1 MSDTNELDAW
11 LDASAAALLGIPV
24 ASEWRDG
31 VRLHLRITRDRAQ
44 HVLDFPLPDEA
55 DPAPVFRA

>member
-1 MSDTNELDAW
+1 MSDELDDW
-11 LDASAAALLGIPV
+11 LDANAALLGITVSP
-24 ASEWRDG
+24 EWRDT
-31 VRLHLRITRDRAQ
+31 VRLHLGLTRDMAR